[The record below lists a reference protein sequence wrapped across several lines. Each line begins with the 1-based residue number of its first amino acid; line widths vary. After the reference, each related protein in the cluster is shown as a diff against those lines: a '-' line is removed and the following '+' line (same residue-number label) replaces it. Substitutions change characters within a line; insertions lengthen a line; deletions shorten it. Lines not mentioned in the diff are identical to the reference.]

1 MIRNAV
7 LGAALAVTCGLA
19 SLPASAT
26 TQVGVLECR
35 ISPGVGW
42 IITSSK
48 GLNCLFRSNRG
59 FTEHY
64 VGTLRKFGF
73 DIGATGGGQMVW
85 GVFAPSN
92 SRRGALAGEY
102 VGASADASLGAG
114 IGANALIGGFGR
126 SVSLQP
132 LSIQAQTGVNLAL
145 GVTGL
150 ELLFAPR

>member
-1 MIRNAV
+1 MIRHAL
-7 LGAALAVTCGLA
+7 LGAAVLAAGLA
-19 SLPASAT
+19 TVPARAA

-35 ISPGVGW
+35 ISGGVGW

-48 GLNCLFRSNRG
+48 SLNCRFRSNRG
-59 FTEHY
+59 WSEHY

-73 DIGATGGGQMVW
+73 DIGATSGGQLVW

-92 SRRGALAGEY
+92 TRRGALAGEY

-114 IGANALIGGFGR
+114 VGANALIGGFGR

-145 GVTGL
+145 GVSGL
-150 ELLFAPR
+150 ELLWAPR